1 MNLFC
6 SITSRKS
13 ITTVIILILNVSY
26 SYQSCVSLFDSC
38 EYDCDCCGNDINKGI
53 RCELR
58 NQHLGKRCYE
68 SQSVGQ
74 SCNISSQCNSQN
86 CVNNI
91 CQPLLRSPAANPIPF
106 CPLVGDSSYITAPV
120 NGLLPI
126 CACPKGPTQVQ
137 DASYA
142 MDDNLSTDYV
152 NYNSHTYSGFIVET
166 TSNAPLRKIVLCTS
180 NANPENDPMCF
191 RLEGKCEHD
200 DNFTL
205 LQEGMIPFVGDL
217 RQSCT
222 TIAVE
227 RGRQSYS
234 QYKILFGCRRGG
246 YDDSCQRDSRFHK
259 FRRQIR
265 NRNLDAVCTGDY
277 PVILSE
283 VRLLGKCNEGS
294 LFTPPTAPTTPT
306 EAPTKSLPTSPPT
319 EPPTSPL
326 TRPPTSLPTSSPT
339 RLLTQAP
346 TSSSTSP
353 PLKEP
358 CTATLLNYGHK
369 LQVNVDRLRVDE
381 NTYVFAANMYY
392 QFSGMSLYWH
402 IMVAID
408 KSRTFIQS
416 REKWDG
422 NKELTVATWNS
433 ANVAPESSYSISDV
447 TFCAKE

>member
-1 MNLFC
+1 MNPFC

-13 ITTVIILILNVSY
+13 ITTVIIFILNISY

-53 RCELR
+53 RCEVR
-58 NQHLGKRCYE
+58 NQDLGKRCYE

-91 CQPLLRSPAANPIPF
+91 CQPLLRSPAANPIAF

-265 NRNLDAVCTGDY
+265 NRKLDAMCTGDY

-294 LFTPPTAPTTPT
+294 PTPP
-306 EAPTKSLPTSPPT
+306 PTSPPSRT
-319 EPPTSPL
+319 PTK
-326 TRPPTSLPTSSPT
+326 LPTNFPTVRTKFNTKIKVRCIHNPCDKDGPRDESDVYVKVYSNGFYIGKTRTASDVKDNRTYCYNHSFYPSNVTIRVGATSWQVRFEVYDYDKRSGDDFMGQYSYTMSS
-339 RLLTQAP
+339 AP
-346 TSSSTSP
+346 RTYSSS
-353 PLKEP
+353 
-358 CTATLLNYGHK
+358 
-369 LQVNVDRLRVDE
+369 
-381 NTYVFAANMYY
+381 
-392 QFSGMSLYWH
+392 SGKSLSSGCG
-402 IMVAID
+402 
-408 KSRTFIQS
+408 SRT
-416 REKWDG
+416 K
-422 NKELTVATWNS
+422 
-433 ANVAPESSYSISDV
+433 IS
-447 TFCAKE
+447 FEIKAY